1 MAIKALKG
9 AFNATTSNGDV
20 SYKYAIIQTFRGGVN
35 SVSLDVFLSD
45 LWIVETNGFNIVD
58 ETAPGVFKSVQF
70 TPDWSSTVNLIDQA
84 YAYLRT
90 LPDFA
95 NTEDVI

>member
-1 MAIKALKG
+1 MTIKALKG

-20 SYKYAIIQTFRGGVN
+20 IYKYAIIQTFRGSIN

-70 TPDWSSTVNLIDQA
+70 IPDWNSTVNLIDQA

>member
-1 MAIKALKG
+1 MTIKALKG
-9 AFNATTSNGDV
+9 TFNAATSNGDV
-20 SYKYAIIQTFRGGVN
+20 VYKYAIIQTFRGDVN

-58 ETAPGVFKSVQF
+58 ETAPGAFKSVQF
-70 TPDWSSTVNLIDQA
+70 VPDWNSNVNLIDQA
-84 YAYLRT
+84 YAHLRT
-90 LPDFA
+90 LPEFA